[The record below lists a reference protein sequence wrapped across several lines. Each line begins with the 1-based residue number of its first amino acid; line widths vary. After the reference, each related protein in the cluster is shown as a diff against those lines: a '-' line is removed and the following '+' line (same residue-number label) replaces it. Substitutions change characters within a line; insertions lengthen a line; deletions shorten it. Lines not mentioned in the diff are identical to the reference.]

1 MTVEIEDSDGRTV
14 IEPTRDVTGIVLA
27 GGRARRMGG
36 VDKGLIDIAGAPM
49 IAHVLGRFAPQ
60 VNAVLISANR
70 NLDDYGAFGY
80 PVLPDFHADYPGPLA
95 GFAAGLRA
103 ADTPF
108 VLAVPCDSP
117 LLSRV
122 LVSRLCAAAGEVS
135 ADIAVAHDGDRL
147 QPTFALMRSSLAD
160 SLESYIA
167 AGERKIDRWYARQ
180 DMVTVDCSDIAASF
194 ANVNDPEQRAAIEK
208 EIMRSG

>member
-1 MTVEIEDSDGRTV
+1 MEYADGESV

-36 VDKGLIDIAGAPM
+36 LDKGLLEIAGAPM
-49 IAHVLGRFAPQ
+49 IAHVLERLAPQ
-60 VNAVLISANR
+60 VSAVLISANR
-70 NLDDYGAFGY
+70 NLDDYRVFGY
-80 PVLPDFHADYPGPLA
+80 PVLPDVHPDYPGPLA
-95 GFAAGLRA
+95 GLAAGLRA
-103 ADTPF
+103 AETPF

-117 LLSRV
+117 LTSRD
-122 LVSRLCAAAGEVS
+122 LAARLCASAGEHS

-147 QPTFALMRSSLAD
+147 QPTFALIRRSLVE

-167 AGERKIDRWYARQ
+167 AGERKIDRWYARHVT
-180 DMVTVDCSDIAASF
+180 VTVDCSDMASSF

-208 EIMRSG
+208 KIMRSG